1 VAGKWD
7 RADRPTCSRRSRA
20 PARDVDLPLLS
31 PLRPRAGEHESTLAA
46 GSFDGRDRRVRSAQP
61 VRSPRPSRCDLVPPS
76 SCLPPELQNGRGSR
90 ATSRRGAR
98 VTPFERTGRPRVRA
112 PVYKIRELMRRQ
124 MCAQRFSDLAR
135 LRDAATGLLPRHCRS
150 RALPKLLA
158 GRSRS
163 TRDVSGQAPRGYG
176 RGRPGLTANSALASI
191 GARASQRG
199 GASSPRSNV
208 VLANTLLASWR
219 RPLKPSEAGPIACG
233 GCMGALPTAT
243 KNQVGRS
250 GGRWCAA

>member
-1 VAGKWD
+1 MRDDSPPAVA
-7 RADRPTCSRRSRA
+7 S
-20 PARDVDLPLLS
+20 
-31 PLRPRAGEHESTLAA
+31 
-46 GSFDGRDRRVRSAQP
+46 
-61 VRSPRPSRCDLVPPS
+61 
-76 SCLPPELQNGRGSR
+76 
-90 ATSRRGAR
+90 
-98 VTPFERTGRPRVRA
+98 FERIGMYRDFPSMVDAAITPQ
-112 PVYKIRELMRRQ
+112 LMRLQ

-135 LRDAATGLLPRHCRS
+135 ERDAATGLLPRHRRS

-163 TRDVSGQAPRGYG
+163 TRDVSGQAPRGCG

-199 GASSPRSNV
+199 GASSRRSNV

-233 GCMGALPTAT
+233 GCIGRALPIAT

>member
-1 VAGKWD
+1 MTDADLIFACAKAVVGDHIRQAESHEAGD
-7 RADRPTCSRRSRA
+7 PSRLRSAGQSRGTVTRRSRK
-20 PARDVDLPLLS
+20 
-31 PLRPRAGEHESTLAA
+31 
-46 GSFDGRDRRVRSAQP
+46 
-61 VRSPRPSRCDLVPPS
+61 
-76 SCLPPELQNGRGSR
+76 NGGGSR
-90 ATSRRGAR
+90 LAEDWKSGASLALQDVAVVITSQ
-98 VTPFERTGRPRVRA
+98 
-112 PVYKIRELMRRQ
+112 LMRRQ
-124 MCAQRFSDLAR
+124 MRAQRFSDLAR
-135 LRDAATGLLPRHCRS
+135 LRDAATGLLSRHHRS

-163 TRDVSGQAPRGYG
+163 TRDVSGQAPRGCG

-199 GASSPRSNV
+199 GASSRRSNV

-233 GCMGALPTAT
+233 GCIGRALPIAT

>member
-1 VAGKWD
+1 MRPP
-7 RADRPTCSRRSRA
+7 RARGADVLLRT
-20 PARDVDLPLLS
+20 ARDPLQTAL
-31 PLRPRAGEHESTLAA
+31 PRAKSGHGDAAEPQELRGFAKRRALESSTSLTPQEVGAII
-46 GSFDGRDRRVRSAQP
+46 
-61 VRSPRPSRCDLVPPS
+61 PR
-76 SCLPPELQNGRGSR
+76 
-90 ATSRRGAR
+90 
-98 VTPFERTGRPRVRA
+98 
-112 PVYKIRELMRRQ
+112 LMRRQ
-124 MCAQRFSDLAR
+124 MCTQRFSDLVR

-163 TRDVSGQAPRGYG
+163 TRDVSGQAPRGCG

-199 GASSPRSNV
+199 GASSRRSNV
-208 VLANTLLASWR
+208 VMASTLLANWR

-233 GCMGALPTAT
+233 GGIGRALPTAT

-250 GGRWCAA
+250 GGRWCAP